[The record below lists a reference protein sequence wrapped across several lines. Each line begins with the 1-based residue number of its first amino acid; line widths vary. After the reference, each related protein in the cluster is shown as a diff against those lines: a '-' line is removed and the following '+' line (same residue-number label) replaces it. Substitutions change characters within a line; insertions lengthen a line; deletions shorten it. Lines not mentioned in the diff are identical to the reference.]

1 MIRAFVLGVVCV
13 ALLSSC
19 AKDPEVYTVAAP
31 NGELA
36 FHISS
41 DELGRVH
48 YSVSDQGTPVI
59 NDSRLGFAFAN
70 AVNFAD
76 ALSVLPGESDSAD
89 LLWEQPW
96 GERRVV
102 RDHHNEQSFTLSD
115 GKRKLTLR
123 VRVFDEGVGFRF
135 EFPDNFK
142 DGELLITDELT
153 EFDVANPSDRT
164 FWNPA
169 YNKDRY
175 EYEYFKT
182 DVASVKS
189 AHTPLTVLDST
200 DRYQLTPF
208 FVKKGNFCRQN
219 CC

>member
-19 AKDPEVYTVAAP
+19 TKGPEVYTVTAP

-36 FHISS
+36 FHVSN

-48 YSVSDQGTPVI
+48 YSVSDQGISVI

-70 AVNFAD
+70 AAD
-76 ALSVLPGESDSAD
+76 FTGALSVVPGTSGSVD

-96 GERRVV
+96 GERRLV
-102 RDHHNEQSFTLSD
+102 RDHHNEQSFTISD
-115 GKRKLTLR
+115 GNRALTLR

-135 EFPDNFK
+135 EFPDDFT

-153 EFDVANPSDRT
+153 EFDIANPSDRA

-175 EYEYFKT
+175 EY
-182 DVASVKS
+182 
-189 AHTPLTVLDST
+189 
-200 DRYQLTPF
+200 
-208 FVKKGNFCRQN
+208 
-219 CC
+219 